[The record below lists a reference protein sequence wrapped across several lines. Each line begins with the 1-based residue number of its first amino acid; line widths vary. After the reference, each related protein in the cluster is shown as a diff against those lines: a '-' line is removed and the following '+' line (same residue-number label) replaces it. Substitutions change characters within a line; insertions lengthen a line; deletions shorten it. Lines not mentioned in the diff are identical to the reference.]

1 MGKYCTNCGKELHTG
16 ARFCA
21 KCGVAVLDAPAN
33 PVPAAQPKPVPQTQ
47 TKTEVQPQEYTP
59 PVATPKRKSAAA
71 PKRNSGRNT
80 LCIVLSVLLIIQI
93 VAVALYGWP
102 GFVVG
107 GGVKRPS
114 VQKSDSFT
122 LQEGQTAVSTDSG
135 VTVDFGPYNAMDGEK
150 VSIKELSADSDSIEG
165 GTRTAYDISAG
176 ERTEF
181 DGLLTITLPYDES
194 ETDSTDEEGSVLAEY
209 YNPETGEWE
218 LVDYTVNAADN
229 TVTITTDHL
238 SEYCTVTL
246 RDAGSPYALLSKF
259 SSKRLDDE
267 TAIAI
272 LREYEQTGQPGE
284 VGDSLLR
291 TFYKQFLPMQYQ
303 QNLGDAEAEAVHE
316 VVGWLTDVSE
326 LAAQGGGYKQAA
338 SVLEK
343 TGYMLLGLSTL
354 SLGDTMI
361 DAYKGNESAETVAAE
376 AYKLSYNVGV
386 AMLDYKKITTGI
398 VQLSMLGVIAL
409 DYSLNKFMV
418 AANQTYKDALFN
430 VVIAY
435 NEEIHPWTEAEW
447 YARIMGLYKNRGD
460 DPEKFNAALRGIME
474 NYSSRYFYDNPEEQ
488 LVATNEAGL
497 HAYTTGLLPET
508 DAAKEYCIEQY
519 MARLGERLQP
529 VLSDVAQRMRYDS
542 LKAYSKNATELRQ
555 ALNAPLEFEI
565 IEEIPDGEKSKYA
578 GATVVIS
585 RPGVPV
591 SGAWTVGLDKD
602 GRASLD
608 ATIVGYI
615 QAGLP
620 TQLRLWN
627 KGYDPQED
635 EPTLTQEFKV
645 TEKRTVIPLGQEE
658 NDTEYYLVERYD
670 FDPGI
675 HYYDGYGYEIMAV
688 NRDLQ
693 ANRVTDHLVIGLD
706 AEVDQDSYR
715 EYDYDPSTGL
725 LTISDDLYHME
736 LRPNDDWSAIRGSQI
751 SLSQSVQIP
760 GADSVPSG
768 PACVYYRYIAVTPLS
783 PGKWRVNETGETIA
797 YVYYSFDASDQQTK
811 RLESPSGQSFLAEA
825 RSFAAE
831 MGMEMYDGQ
840 GYD

>member
-1 MGKYCTNCGKELHTG
+1 MGKFCTNCGSELHAG

-21 KCGVAVLDAPAN
+21 KCGSAVLDAPMNHA
-33 PVPAAQPKPVPQTQ
+33 PVAQPKSVPQPQ
-47 TKTEVQPQEYTP
+47 PDAQPQKRTP
-59 PVATPKRKSAAA
+59 PVATQKRKSSAA

-80 LCIVLSVLLIIQI
+80 LCIVLSVLLVIQI
-93 VAVALYGWP
+93 AAVALYGWP
-102 GFVVG
+102 GFIVG
-107 GGVKRPS
+107 GGIKLPS

-150 VSIKELSADSDSIEG
+150 VSVKELSADSDSIEG

-176 ERTEF
+176 ERIEF
-181 DGLLTITLPYDES
+181 DGLLIITLPYDES
-194 ETDSTDEEGSVLAEY
+194 ETDASDEEGSVLAEY

-218 LVDYTVNAADN
+218 LVDYTVNTADN

-267 TAIAI
+267 TALAI
-272 LREYEQTGQPGE
+272 LREFEASGKPGE
-284 VGDSLLR
+284 VGDSLLYD
-291 TFYKQFLPMQYQ
+291 FYKQLLPIDEPQY
-303 QNLGDAEAEAVHE
+303 LGEAEADLAYE
-316 VVGWLTDVSE
+316 VMGWLTDVSE

-338 SVLEK
+338 SILEK
-343 TGYMLLGLSTL
+343 SGYMLLGVSAL

-386 AMLDYKKITTGI
+386 ALLDYKKITTGM

-418 AANQTYKDALFN
+418 AADQTYKDALFN

-435 NEEIHPWTEAEW
+435 NEEIHPWTDAEW
-447 YARIMGLYKNRGD
+447 YARTMGLYKNRGD
-460 DPEKFNAALRGIME
+460 DPEKFNAALLGMME
-474 NYSSRYFYDNPEEQ
+474 NYSSRYFFDNPEEQ

-497 HAYTTGLLPET
+497 HTYTTGLLPET

-542 LKAYSKNATELRQ
+542 LKAYGKNATELRQ

-565 IEEIPDGEKSKYA
+565 IEEIPDCEKSKYA
-578 GATVVIS
+578 GCTVVLS
-585 RPGVPV
+585 RPNAPV
-591 SGAWTVGLDKD
+591 GGAWTVGLDKD

-627 KGYDPQED
+627 KGDDHYED
-635 EPTLTQEFKV
+635 APALTQEFKV
-645 TEKRTVIPLGQEE
+645 TEKVTVIPLGSTGITPKWFEGSWKSVDH
-658 NDTEYYLVERYD
+658 DTMIHLGIPDDNTLDYTAVVNGADLTTRTTIT
-670 FDPGI
+670 FDPQTASITTVYAPGVVTLLAST
-675 HYYDGYGYEIMAV
+675 YYGYVE
-688 NRDLQ
+688 D
-693 ANRVTDHLVIGLD
+693 GK
-706 AEVDQDSYR
+706 
-715 EYDYDPSTGL
+715 DY
-725 LTISDDLYHME
+725 
-736 LRPNDDWSAIRGSQI
+736 IRFGPYNGER
-751 SLSQSVQIP
+751 IP
-760 GADSVPSG
+760 GKEFMYSENEYLYV
-768 PACVYYRYIAVTPLS
+768 
-783 PGKWRVNETGETIA
+783 RV
-797 YVYYSFDASDQQTK
+797 D
-811 RLESPSGQSFLAEA
+811 
-825 RSFAAE
+825 
-831 MGMEMYDGQ
+831 
-840 GYD
+840 

>member
-1 MGKYCTNCGKELHTG
+1 MGKYCINCGKELHTG

-21 KCGVAVLDAPAN
+21 KCGAAVLDAPAN
-33 PVPAAQPKPVPQTQ
+33 PVPAEQPKPVPQTQ

-71 PKRNSGRNT
+71 PKRNGGLGT

-93 VAVALYGWP
+93 AAVALYGWP
-102 GFVVG
+102 GFMVG
-107 GGVKRPS
+107 GGVQRPS

-150 VSIKELSADSDSIEG
+150 VSVKELSADSDSIEG

-194 ETDSTDEEGSVLAEY
+194 KTDSADEEGSVLAEY
-209 YNPETGEWE
+209 YNRETGEWE
-218 LVDYTVNAADN
+218 IVDYTVNTNHN

-326 LAAQGGGYKQAA
+326 LAAQGGGYNQAA
-338 SVLEK
+338 SILEK
-343 TGYMLLGLSTL
+343 SGYMLLGVSAL

-386 AMLDYKKITTGI
+386 ALLDYKKITTGM

-418 AANQTYKDALFN
+418 AADQTYKDALFN

-460 DPEKFNAALRGIME
+460 NPEKFNAALRGIME
-474 NYSSRYFYDNPEEQ
+474 NYSARYFYDNPEEQ

-529 VLSDVAQRMRYDS
+529 VLEDVVKRMRYDS

-585 RPGVPV
+585 RPGAPV
-591 SGAWTVGLDKD
+591 GGAWTVGLDKD

-627 KGYDPQED
+627 KGDDHYED
-635 EPTLTQEFKV
+635 APALTQEFKV
-645 TEKRTVIPLGQEE
+645 KEKITVIPLGGMRIEAKWFEGYWSQ
-658 NDTEYYLVERYD
+658 
-670 FDPGI
+670 DP
-675 HYYDGYGYEIMAV
+675 
-688 NRDLQ
+688 
-693 ANRVTDHLVIGLD
+693 
-706 AEVDQDSYR
+706 
-715 EYDYDPSTGL
+715 DYDPYLDVAIKILDEKTCAFYVGIMSRYTELDESKYYTCNYVFDPVGHTL
-725 LTISDDLYHME
+725 IIENYKDFPDGVMLIACDKSEGQYGSDYIQFRKGEGYQYSALGDVIRME
-736 LRPNDDWSAIRGSQI
+736 
-751 SLSQSVQIP
+751 
-760 GADSVPSG
+760 
-768 PACVYYRYIAVTPLS
+768 
-783 PGKWRVNETGETIA
+783 
-797 YVYYSFDASDQQTK
+797 
-811 RLESPSGQSFLAEA
+811 
-825 RSFAAE
+825 
-831 MGMEMYDGQ
+831 
-840 GYD
+840 